1 MAPNKKQETQ
11 DFNPQAIQDPKPRN
25 KKKGGKG
32 TFTPKI
38 IFLVLLAIV
47 LAAYGAGYL
56 PMVDD
61 LLRDVQAAIT
71 SQKDGLGL
79 SFQLGM
85 IALGA
90 LAVFI
95 FLSRMM
101 KKMQRKQLLEK
112 RAKLATGRPP
122 VSEAEFVEM
131 AAVHAVSA
139 VVAKTLYKELKTSY
153 AAGMP
158 LRLTDQFVKDLHW
171 KEHKIQ
177 HFMWNLPSACGRKKH
192 VLADPTKVHT
202 VLDMLLYL
210 ESCPG
215 PKRT

>member
-38 IFLVLLAIV
+38 VFLLLLAIL
-47 LAAYGAGYL
+47 LALYGAGYL

-61 LLRDVQAAIT
+61 LFRDVQAAS
-71 SQKDGLGL
+71 SQKDGLNL
-79 SFQLGM
+79 SFELGM

-101 KKMQRKQLLEK
+101 KKMQRKQIKQK
-112 RAKLATGRPP
+112 REKLATGRPP

-131 AAVHAVSA
+131 AAAHSVSA
-139 VVAKTLYKELKTSY
+139 VVARVLYKELKTSY

-158 LRLTDQFVKDLHW
+158 LRLTDRFIQDLHW
-171 KEHKIQ
+171 PAHKIQ
-177 HFMWNLPSACGRKKH
+177 SFMWNLPSACGRKKH

-202 VLDMLLYL
+202 VLEMLLYL
-210 ESCPG
+210 EGCPG
-215 PKRT
+215 PKRA